1 MIYTTYEMIRDC
13 RAGKKEGWAFYE
25 ANYVPIL
32 RRLAA
37 HYGRDV
43 PDLRDHLFASLAPM
57 PERHFIAA
65 LRQKFAESAGA
76 GQPGGLDPEKPGG
89 LDLETLG
96 RAWTPLTVVEKKA
109 AWLETMHYSADDAA
123 RMLRMDEKTVQKV
136 RDKAADLLR
145 AAMDRWSRTLLEENG
160 DRLGR
165 AAAAKSTPE
174 CVSAKALLDMI
185 DGRSTWTKREEA
197 ERHIT
202 GCWHCVDHFCRLHEV
217 CDMLRQ

>member
-1 MIYTTYEMIRDC
+1 MIYTTYEMIQDC

-25 ANYVPIL
+25 ANYAPIL

-43 PDLRDHLFASLAPM
+43 PDLRGHLFASLAPM
-57 PERHFIAA
+57 PERHFVAE

-76 GQPGGLDPEKPGG
+76 GQPGGLDPKKPGG
-89 LDLETLG
+89 LDLETL
-96 RAWTPLTVVEKKA
+96 RQAWTPLTVVEKKA
-109 AWLETMHYSADDAA
+109 AWLETMHYSPADAA
-123 RMLRMDEKTVQKV
+123 RMLRMDEQTVQKV

-165 AAAAKSTPE
+165 AATAQSTPE
-174 CVSAKALLDMI
+174 CISAKALLDMI
-185 DGRSTWTKREEA
+185 DGRSTWARREEA
-197 ERHIT
+197 ERHIAC
-202 GCWHCVDHFCRLHEV
+202 CWHCVDHFCRLHEV
-217 CDMLRQ
+217 CDILRQ